1 MPLTLRRVTRVSPV
15 FQQHRAAKSLRS
27 VQPCHSLIL
36 MTAKS
41 QLVVPIRAVRKAYGI
56 TIEDL
61 VERIAAQGVTVMDTA
76 TIRNVETGNK
86 RPSDQLRFAWAR
98 ALGLSPLDA
107 QVIPGAGQIRGLPSG
122 RSRNLAAQHEAAG
135 NTSGA
140 A

>member
-1 MPLTLRRVTRVSPV
+1 
-15 FQQHRAAKSLRS
+15 
-27 VQPCHSLIL
+27 

-56 TIEDL
+56 SVHDL
-61 VERIAAQGVTVMDTA
+61 VERIAEQGVTVRDTA

-107 QVIPGAGQIRGLPSG
+107 QVIPDAGRARDFPPGHSGSG
-122 RSRNLAAQHEAAG
+122 RLAAQCGAAG
-135 NTSGA
+135 STSGA